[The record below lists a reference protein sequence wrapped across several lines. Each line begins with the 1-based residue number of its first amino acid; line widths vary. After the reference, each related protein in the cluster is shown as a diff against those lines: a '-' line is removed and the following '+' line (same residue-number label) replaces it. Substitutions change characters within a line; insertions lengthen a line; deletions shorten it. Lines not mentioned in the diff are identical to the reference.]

1 MKSILVFVGVVIGF
15 YGLLTWAAD
24 NPRSVRKIHKKVD
37 ATVASTVDKGE
48 RVVGE
53 LSK

>member
-24 NPRSVRKIHKKVD
+24 NPKSVKKIHQKVD
-37 ATVASTVDKGE
+37 ATVSSTVDKGE
-48 RVVGE
+48 RAVGE
-53 LSK
+53 LGK